1 MDSKQ
6 YKARFVLLLTAVIWG
21 LAFVAQR
28 AGMTDIG
35 PFAYNALR
43 FALGSLSLMPVLFL
57 NRKTHSSKTSKIE
70 KNCVWESGIFCGLI
84 LFAGSSFQQV
94 GIVYTTA
101 GNAGFTTG
109 LYVILVPVFGLFWH
123 HKVNAQTWLGAI
135 IALTGLYFLSANQSL
150 TFAFGDALVLIS
162 AFFFAGHVLMIGK
175 YAPKTNVIKLSI
187 IQFGVASFLSLVISL
202 FHETTTFHDIRLAG
216 IPILYGGIM
225 SVGVA
230 YTLQVYGQKN
240 THPAHAAI
248 ILSLESLFAAIGG
261 ILILDEPLTFPIALG
276 GTLMLGGMMLSQLR
290 MVMVTKAA
298 RAMFSAR
305 S

>member
-1 MDSKQ
+1 MDSTQ
-6 YKARFVLLLTAVIWG
+6 YKARFILLLTAAIWG

-28 AGMTDIG
+28 AGMADIG
-35 PFAYNALR
+35 PFSYNALR
-43 FALGSLSLMPVLFL
+43 FALGSLTLMPVLFL
-57 NRKTHSSKTSKIE
+57 NRNTHSRETEGTE
-70 KNCVWESGIFCGLI
+70 KSFVWEGGIFCGLI

-109 LYVILVPVFGLFWH
+109 LYVILVPVFGLFRH
-123 HKVNAQTWLGAI
+123 EKVNVQTWLGAI
-135 IALTGLYFLSANQSL
+135 IALIGLYFLSVNQSL

-187 IQFGVASFLSLVISL
+187 VQFGVASLLSLAISL
-202 FHETTTFHDIRLAG
+202 FYETTTLQDIRLAA

-248 ILSLESLFAAIGG
+248 ILSLESLFAGIGG
-261 ILILDEPLTFPIALG
+261 ILILHESLTFSIALG
-276 GTLMLGGMMLSQLR
+276 GILMLGGVMFSQLR
-290 MVMVTKAA
+290 LVIVEKVA
-298 RAMFSAR
+298 RGMFSAR
-305 S
+305 P

>member
-1 MDSKQ
+1 ME
-6 YKARFVLLLTAVIWG
+6 
-21 LAFVAQR
+21 
-28 AGMTDIG
+28 DIG
-35 PFAYNALR
+35 PFAYNAIR
-43 FALGSLSLMPVLFL
+43 FALGSLSLIPVLFL
-57 NRKTHSSKTSKIE
+57 NRNIQGRTTNRDE
-70 KNCVWESGIFCGLI
+70 KSYTWESGILCGLI

-123 HKVNAQTWLGAI
+123 QKVNVQTWLGAI
-135 IALTGLYFLSANQSL
+135 IALVGLYFLTVNQSL
-150 TFAFGDALVLIS
+150 TFAYGDALVLIS
-162 AFFFAGHVLMIGK
+162 AFCFAGHVLIIGK

-187 IQFGVASFLSLVISL
+187 IQFGVASLLSQVVSL
-202 FHETTTFHDIRLAG
+202 FFETTTWHNIQMAA
-216 IPILYGGIM
+216 IPILYGGVM

-261 ILILDEPLTFPIALG
+261 ILILHEPLTFSITLG
-276 GTLMLGGMMLSQLR
+276 GTMMLGGVILSQLR
-290 MVMVTKAA
+290 LVRVAKVA
-298 RAMFSAR
+298 RGMFSVR

>member
-1 MDSKQ
+1 MDNTQ

-28 AGMTDIG
+28 AGMADIG
-35 PFAYNALR
+35 PFSYNALR
-43 FALGSLSLMPVLFL
+43 FALGSLSLTPVLFL
-57 NRKTHSSKTSKIE
+57 KRNAHSPKTNRTE
-70 KNCVWESGIFCGLI
+70 KSYAWESGILCGLI

-123 HKVNAQTWLGAI
+123 QKVNVQTWLGAV
-135 IALTGLYFLSANQSL
+135 IASIGLYLLSANQSL
-150 TFAFGDALVLIS
+150 TFAFGDALVFIS
-162 AFFFAGHVLMIGK
+162 AFFYACHVLMIGK
-175 YAPKTNVIKLSI
+175 YAPKTNVIKLSM
-187 IQFGVASFLSLVISL
+187 IQFGVASLLSLVISL
-202 FHETTTFHDIRLAG
+202 FLETTTFQGIRLAA
-216 IPILYGGIM
+216 IPILYGGVM

-240 THPAHAAI
+240 MHPAPAAI

-261 ILILDEPLTFPIALG
+261 ILILHEPLTFPIALG
-276 GTLMLGGMMLSQLR
+276 GILMFCGVMLSQLR
-290 MVMVTKAA
+290 MVMVAKVS
-298 RAMFSAR
+298 RALFSTR